1 MKKETNKQL
10 ERLLTSALLIVK
22 NKSEDPESS
31 LLDKIEKE
39 KRTVFL
45 SRRDLQIVLGADEET
60 VLNLERFCSVT
71 PVIEDNHI
79 KYSLQEI
86 IENIRYGKLIIDGK
100 SKYELLNN
108 IQMYHPELAELC
120 LL

>member
-1 MKKETNKQL
+1 MSNDKDKQL

-22 NKSEDPESS
+22 NKSASPEGS
-31 LLDKIEKE
+31 LLDRIEKE

-60 VLNLERFCSVT
+60 VLNLEIDCSIT
-71 PVIEDNHI
+71 PIREDNHI

-86 IENIRYGKLIIDGK
+86 IENIRYGKLIVDGK

-108 IQMYHPELAELC
+108 IQIYHPELAELC